1 MEAQKV
7 TVINKLGM
15 HARPAQIFAKEA
27 SKFSSKVTITKGERK
42 ASGKSVINIIA
53 LGLVHGTEI
62 TVSAEGDDEKDAV
75 KTLVALINSKFDE
88 E

>member
-27 SKFSSKVTITKGERK
+27 SQFSSKVTITKGERK

-62 TVSAEGDDEKDAV
+62 TISAEGEDEKEAV
-75 KTLVALINSKFDE
+75 KALAGLVNSKFGED
-88 E
+88 

>member
-27 SKFSSKVTITKGERK
+27 SKFTSKVTLLKGERK

-53 LGLVHGTEI
+53 LGLVQGTEI
-62 TVSAEGDDEKDAV
+62 TVSAEGEDEKEAV
-75 KTLVALINSKFDE
+75 STLVALINSKFDE

>member
-1 MEAQKV
+1 MEAKNV
-7 TVINKLGM
+7 VIQNKLGM

-27 SKFSSKVTITKGERK
+27 AQFSSKITITKGERK

-53 LGLVHGTEI
+53 LGLVKGTEI
-62 TVSAEGDDEKDAV
+62 TVSAEGDDEKEAV
-75 KTLVALINSKFDE
+75 KTLVDLINSKFGE